1 MVLGLIF
8 RGGRTLLP
16 GSFELGVST
25 TVNRDGP
32 RRPGKCGRF
41 GRDAPLRSDHIS
53 SLPRLGS
60 QGGPCRLEAT
70 LQVLGARVRKPR
82 EVSYGVGSFI
92 TGSRVSFSSIRSF
105 ALPGPFP
112 FLQSSWGA
120 LQFSCAPLSVS
131 SRIGRTYLSDPLV
144 SQVHGVGCGKMEP
157 PECAFRRS
165 PGWRSGGRR
174 VCVVG
179 GGLDPPAPLK
189 TPEYQWWGRIE
200 NKFICQILPDK

>member
-1 MVLGLIF
+1 MAWVVLKRGL
-8 RGGRTLLP
+8 
-16 GSFELGVST
+16 GSLSPLSALSPSLVPSLFFSLLGV
-25 TVNRDGP
+25 P
-32 RRPGKCGRF
+32 Y
-41 GRDAPLRSDHIS
+41 S
-53 SLPRLGS
+53 SL
-60 QGGPCRLEAT
+60 
-70 LQVLGARVRKPR
+70 VL
-82 EVSYGVGSFI
+82 
-92 TGSRVSFSSIRSF
+92 
-105 ALPGPFP
+105 PF
-112 FLQSSWGA
+112 
-120 LQFSCAPLSVS
+120 SVS